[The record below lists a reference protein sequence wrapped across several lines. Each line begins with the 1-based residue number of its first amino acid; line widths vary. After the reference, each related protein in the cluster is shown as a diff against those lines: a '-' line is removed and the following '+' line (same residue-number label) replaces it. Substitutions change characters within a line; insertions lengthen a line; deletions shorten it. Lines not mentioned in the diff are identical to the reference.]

1 MMSLLKNISGWFWGL
16 IANPF
21 GDDGPGNEVENTLR
35 AGQHQATEHE
45 EEPQQGDA
53 DVELIS
59 DPRENAAEP
68 VIGHVPHQG
77 AFHRQYRH

>member
-1 MMSLLKNISGWFWGL
+1 MMGLLQISLGGL
-16 IANPF
+16 GLNSRSLW
-21 GDDGPGNEVENTLR
+21 DDGPGNEVENTLR

-45 EEPQQGDA
+45 EEPQQVDA
-53 DVELIS
+53 DVELIGDS
-59 DPRENAAEP
+59 REDAAEP